1 MKVVFEFNLDDSE
14 DNDDKKD
21 LKIYQNSTEMY
32 LALTELDNVC
42 RNLRK
47 GYVYQKDEEEE
58 EDAIFSKINVD
69 LLLDNLHEIL
79 TDSNIHKIE

>member
-14 DNDDKKD
+14 DNDDKTD
-21 LKIYQNSTEMY
+21 LKIFQNASEMY